1 MHTREITLRYG
12 CSPVN
17 LLYSFRT
24 PFPKNSSGWLLPDIG
39 LCHSSVQFLKV
50 GNIRKSY
57 GLSFNSWDY
66 SLLSEHEIS
75 SYWLSLLII
84 HQWPGFH
91 KPKKFPLLLDLLRG
105 RKVVFRDLFSLLL
118 SLCSLRFHF
127 LCWNRIQLSSFVS
140 FLSLYLNCSC
150 LLLDFIYVA
159 RQIVKV
165 IFKH

>member
-17 LLYSFRT
+17 LLYIFRT

-84 HQWPGFH
+84 HQWPVFINRRNFLCCWICWGV
-91 KPKKFPLLLDLLRG
+91 G
-105 RKVVFRDLFSLLL
+105 RLSFEICLVFYLVFVVFDSIFYAG
-118 SLCSLRFHF
+118 
-127 LCWNRIQLSSFVS
+127 IVSSFHLL
-140 FLSLYLNCSC
+140 FLFCLY
-150 LLLDFIYVA
+150 I
-159 RQIVKV
+159 
-165 IFKH
+165 